1 MNKIVP
7 ITLIL
12 LMVASVFANTAWIDL
27 NENETNEE
35 AEGRAANDAAVQG
48 IHTPRATK
56 VDSFTGEM
64 RNTIKSGEIVNI
76 DVAVQNIGDNNITE
90 MNIEA
95 EILLADGTIAS
106 DPGPDGILG
115 NGDDSELSWTDSVIC
130 DSASCPFDNLED
142 GDWLDGG
149 SYKVRDTSGAAIAWP
164 AILGDFTLTVEV
176 DILSE
181 PGDGDTAND
190 MSTVDFTVV
199 NWFDVGVELSWDD
212 GDDPSTAGTHGF
224 TLSVDLDGSD
234 NWSARDVTV
243 DLVVSGA
250 PLTGAETGGDDIL
263 GTSTHVAG
271 TSRTVEV
278 YFNDTAFNAEDNATH
293 SDPHSVDNPCSPRAN
308 PCNGTRVAMDL
319 DEEAWTLSG
328 TVTVS
333 GNSDGAYSIEAIL
346 KSFTLYGADT
356 ECMEEWEEDETDPE
370 GNSIKVMKQA
380 YNMCEVS
387 VGTDDNNTNNEDDI
401 VGYIGSFHDIG
412 VSSVLVAQGYDSNGQ
427 GDAMSLATDGDISV
441 GFSKLHATVQHR
453 GSMETGPYDWNITFT
468 VTDLTD
474 DSTTT
479 YVADECVT
487 GVAPS
492 YVHGMIADG
501 MGGEP
506 VVYAC
511 ADHTFA
517 SGKFKVEA
525 VVSMVD
531 SANPDENTAN
541 DDGFGIFDARNN
553 DPVLS
558 LSLTTQ
564 GDIKVGDIVTFD
576 ADAFDAEDLTGLS
589 LTYDWKRVTSVGESV
604 PIGEC
609 NANEAFPNGQRMC
622 TAPIDASWATVL
634 PVSVTVT
641 DLHGGE
647 DSASHD
653 LTVWNVG
660 VGSGTSADEAVLVEY
675 ALTYLAASDF
685 TINVTDGTAVTGVM
699 LGSVE
704 ADSMYVL
711 DVSLVHKDAADVLD
725 QSLTVSFPG
734 TAGED
739 YSLYYKIPGTIW
751 TLLDA
756 EAVQADSTNM
766 SFEWTGGGAGGTL
779 YSGSIGIF
787 NVAADTGEV
796 PANGISV
803 AWGENLAGGDIAV
816 KWNLSNDGADLL
828 ASDSIQVCTSADSCS
843 TLVKDETQKIISGD
857 HGEVFN
863 VTVSVVNVNGANAN
877 IGTFSATADAQVDPA
892 PVIDFG
898 AVTNGSTSWTI
909 ALGTTSAGDAESF
922 HVCWKSGV
930 FTAAQLTPEDLSCVE
945 ADKADASVDVTKPGD
960 TTQVV
965 YHFAIYAEDSAGN
978 ILATD
983 ASTSITRWGTS
994 SGDGGDG
1001 GTLGEEVEAEQSVP
1015 TWAWGVIIGI
1025 VVVAFGIGAFILSR
1039 GGEGGEGKEWDY

>member
-1 MNKIVP
+1 
-7 ITLIL
+7 
-12 LMVASVFANTAWIDL
+12 MVASVFANTAWIDL
-27 NENETNEE
+27 NENETSEE
-35 AEGRAANDAAVQG
+35 TDGRAANDAALQG

-56 VDSFTGEM
+56 IDSFTGEM
-64 RNTIKSGEIVNI
+64 RNTVKAGEAVNI
-76 DVAVQNIGDNNITE
+76 DVAVQNVGDNNITE

-95 EILLADGTIAS
+95 TIYLADGTIAS
-106 DPGPDGILG
+106 DPGPDGQMG
-115 NGDDSELSWTDSVIC
+115 TGDDSELTWTDSVIC
-130 DSASCPFDNLED
+130 DDLGSCPFDNLED

-149 SYKVRDTSGAAIAWP
+149 SYKIRDSSGAAIAWT
-164 AILGDFTLTVEV
+164 AVLGDFTLAVEV
-176 DILSE
+176 DILGD

-190 MSTVDFTVV
+190 MSTVDFVVV
-199 NWFDVGVELSWDD
+199 NWYDVGVELSWDG
-212 GDDPSTAGTHGF
+212 GDNPSTAGTHDF
-224 TLSVDLDGSD
+224 TLSVDLDGSE

-243 DLVVSGA
+243 DLIVSGT
-250 PLTGAETGGDDIL
+250 PLDSAESGGADII
-263 GTSTHVAG
+263 GTTSHVAG
-271 TSRTVEV
+271 TSQVAEI
-278 YFNDTAFNAEDNATH
+278 YFNETAFNAEDTSIHNDTM
-293 SDPHSVDNPCSPRAN
+293 SNGNPCTPRAN
-308 PCNGTRVAMDL
+308 PCNGTRVAMNYG
-319 DEEAWTLSG
+319 APVWTLSG
-328 TVTVS
+328 SVTVN
-333 GNSDGAYSIEAIL
+333 GNADGAYSIEAVL
-346 KSFTLYGADT
+346 KSFTLYGAAA

-370 GNSIKVMKQA
+370 GNSIRVMKQA
-380 YNMCEVS
+380 YNMCEVTI
-387 VGTDDNNTNNEDDI
+387 GTDDNNTNNEDDI

-412 VSSVLVAQGYDSNGQ
+412 VSSMQVAQGFDANGM
-427 GDAMSLATDGDISV
+427 GDAMSLANDGDISV

-453 GSMETGPYDWNITFT
+453 GSTGTGPYDWQVDFT
-468 VTDLTD
+468 VIDLSD
-474 DSTTT
+474 DSISAT
-479 YVADECVT
+479 YTADECLS

-492 YVHGMIADG
+492 YVHGMLADG

-511 ADHTFA
+511 ADHTFS
-517 SGKFKVEA
+517 SGKYKVEA
-525 VVSMVD
+525 VVSMVG
-531 SANPDENTAN
+531 SSSPDENSAN
-541 DDGFGIFDARNN
+541 NDGFGIFDARNN

-576 ADAFDAEDLTGLS
+576 ADAFDAEDLSGLS
-589 LTYDWKRVTSVGESV
+589 LAYDWNRVTTDGISV

-622 TAPIDASWATVL
+622 TAPIDSSWATVL

-641 DLHGGE
+641 DPHGGE

-653 LTVWNVG
+653 LTVWNIGTG
-660 VGSGTSADEAVLVEY
+660 VGSSGDGAVSVEY

-699 LGSVE
+699 LGSNQ

-711 DVSLVHKDAADVLD
+711 DMTLVHKDAADVLA
-725 QSLTVSFPG
+725 QTLTVTFPG
-734 TAGED
+734 SVDED
-739 YSLYYKIPGTIW
+739 YSLYYELSGQGW

-756 EAVQADSTNM
+756 DAVQADSTNM
-766 SFEWTGGGAGGTL
+766 SFEWNGAGAGGTL
-779 YSGSIGIF
+779 YSGSLAIF
-787 NVAADTGEV
+787 NVAADTGDV
-796 PANGISV
+796 PDNGISA

-828 ASDSIQVCTSADSCS
+828 AGDSVRICTSADTCS
-843 TLVKDETQKIISGD
+843 TLTKDATQHIISGD
-857 HGEVFN
+857 HDEVFN
-863 VTVSVVNVNGANAN
+863 VTVSVVNANGANAN
-877 IGTFSATADAQVDPA
+877 VGAFSITADAQVDPA

-898 AVTNGSTSWTI
+898 AVTNGSASWAI
-909 ALGTTSAGDAESF
+909 ALTTTSAGDAESF
-922 HVCWKSGV
+922 HVCWKSTV
-930 FTAAQLTPEDLSCVE
+930 FNAAALTPGEDISCVV

-965 YHFAIYAEDSAGN
+965 YHFALYAEDSAGN

-983 ASTSITRWGTS
+983 ASTTITRWGTS

-1001 GTLGEEVEAEQSVP
+1001 GTLGEDVEAEQSVP